1 MAHVQG
7 QRKLG
12 SRKGSALKRIVPGGS
27 SRRAKIAEAPR
38 PDAGTPRSLARRMVS
53 DHEGEG
59 DLVDLA
65 ATLSDAIPAASRLA
79 STALREAVLRTWAAS
94 LERSPYP
101 GIAESPQAPHM
112 PGRSLVKHV
121 NEVNQRTL
129 DLLEVASLEFGL
141 APDADVTLATA
152 ILHDVDKPMIYRWD
166 GRDFRYADGRSLQ
179 DHGAVGA
186 ELCLAHGVPL
196 EVAEMVRH
204 HSAFASEGLPGTI
217 EGTIVHYADFIS
229 NDFAAIVSG
238 VETIHASTRLVPRSK
253 G

>member
-1 MAHVQG
+1 MDP
-7 QRKLG
+7 
-12 SRKGSALKRIVPGGS
+12 SITF
-27 SRRAKIAEAPR
+27 AEP
-38 PDAGTPRSLARRMVS
+38 
-53 DHEGEG
+53 
-59 DLVDLA
+59 
-65 ATLSDAIPAASRLA
+65 IPAVLQLESPG
-79 STALREAVLRTWAAS
+79 LREAVTQTWAAS

-101 GIAESPQAPHM
+101 SLADSPQAPHM

-121 NEVNQRTL
+121 NEVNQRAL
-129 DLLEVASLEFGL
+129 DLLDVARKEFGL
-141 APDADVTLATA
+141 TPDYDVTLATA

-166 GRDFRYADGRSLQ
+166 GRAFSYADGRTLR

-186 ELCLAHGVPL
+186 ELCVEHGVPL

-238 VETIHASTRLVPRSK
+238 VETIHASTRLVPKAK